1 MAVNINELYKCKHC
15 GIIAE
20 IVHGGQG
27 EMVCCG
33 EPMTLLHANSVDAK
47 IEKHVPVI
55 KQYGDICHVLV
66 GSELHPMTTEHNI
79 VWIEIAF
86 SDRIIRHYLKPGEK
100 PEAQFCGIDENAEI
114 TASAYCN
121 LHGLWKSCKGC
132 IN

>member
-47 IEKHVPVI
+47 IEKQA
-55 KQYGDICHVLV
+55 KL
-66 GSELHPMTTEHNI
+66 
-79 VWIEIAF
+79 
-86 SDRIIRHYLKPGEK
+86 
-100 PEAQFCGIDENAEI
+100 
-114 TASAYCN
+114 
-121 LHGLWKSCKGC
+121 
-132 IN
+132 